1 MGQFDGRVAVVT
13 GGTRGIGRAI
23 ARLLHQEGSRVAVL
37 ARDQT
42 AQVDLE
48 RELGPSSFFRA
59 DVSVT
64 EEVEGAVRAVQQAH
78 GRIDYLVANAGTTED
93 GLLLRMSDEAWD
105 RVIDTN
111 LRGAFLALRACLRP
125 MVKARS
131 GAVVLISSVVGDTGN
146 AGQANYAA
154 SKAGLVALARSAA
167 KEVASRAVRVNVV
180 SPGFI
185 ETGMT
190 EDLPK
195 EVRDGYLA
203 RVPLG
208 RAGTP
213 QEVASVV
220 AFLLSDRASY
230 ITGQVI
236 GVNGGLHP

>member
-23 ARLLHQEGSRVAVL
+23 ARLLHHEGSRVAVL

-42 AQVDLE
+42 AQADLE

-59 DVSVT
+59 DVCVT
-64 EEVEGAVRAVQQAH
+64 EEVEDAVRAVQQAH

-190 EDLPK
+190 EDLPG
-195 EVRDGYLA
+195 EVRDAYLA
-203 RVPLG
+203 RIPLG

>member
-1 MGQFDGRVAVVT
+1 MEQFDGRVAVVT

-23 ARLLHQEGSRVAVL
+23 ARLLHHEGSRVAVL

-42 AQVDLE
+42 AQADLE

-59 DVSVT
+59 DVCVT

-93 GLLLRMSDEAWD
+93 GLLLRMTDEAWD
-105 RVIDTN
+105 RVMDTN
-111 LRGAFLALRACLRP
+111 LKGAFLALRACLRP

-190 EDLPK
+190 EDLPG
-195 EVRDGYLA
+195 EVRDAYLA